1 MFATIGIRVYEGTPL
16 AGTAVQEGQVKPDQ
30 DLFEPAYYLSPGL
43 AEDTEIKLD
52 RIARRR
58 AEWTSPVDWRKAVI
72 ALGTKSNRAAE
83 RAAAVEIHPQLRRAH
98 ETGNTVSNALSH
110 RCHDHFL
117 RRAGHRRRRGGRG
130 GGHGRRARRR
140 ASGVAG
146 TIRFSGR
153 TGHHRAGRHHLR
165 IVSAGHDRRGSHA
178 GRRRICAGICLALA
192 TRRRHKTPPR
202 VDTGLWVLP
211 YSPPAFARV
220 ADAMVGESKNV
231 TVILHATVAEAQAEG
246 SRLNQVRALAW
257 NEPLL
262 FRPNTVVDCTGEA
275 TAAALAGANAEN
287 GGADQAPALVFVLE
301 NVDPGL
307 AERGLLEVRRELRRA
322 VESGTLPALC
332 ERLSLVPG
340 TGANGRL
347 AFKFSLLPAN
357 PDRALWQQVT
367 DWEREARAL
376 LEPLRRFLVEN
387 IAACRNAR
395 LDSVAPQLGVR
406 SGRRILG
413 RARLTDED
421 VLGARKSPSGI
432 ARGCW
437 PMERWT
443 NSPRPEMTYFAERDY
458 YDIPL
463 DCLRPVEL
471 DNVFVAGRCLSA
483 TTGAMT
489 SARVIG
495 TALATGWA
503 AGTAAAFQASGRP
516 LDDAVAQIREHDRSG
531 RHNAINEGWQYWTW
545 IDQTEN
551 QKLNF
556 QPHECF

>member
-1 MFATIGIRVYEGTPL
+1 MLIRVWPN
-16 AGTAVQEGQVKPDQ
+16 AVCSKCD
-30 DLFEPAYYLSPGL
+30 A
-43 AEDTEIKLD
+43 
-52 RIARRR
+52 
-58 AEWTSPVDWRKAVI
+58 
-72 ALGTKSNRAAE
+72 N
-83 RAAAVEIHPQLRRAH
+83 
-98 ETGNTVSNALSH
+98 
-110 RCHDHFL
+110 
-117 RRAGHRRRRGGRG
+117 
-130 GGHGRRARRR
+130 
-140 ASGVAG
+140 
-146 TIRFSGR
+146 
-153 TGHHRAGRHHLR
+153 
-165 IVSAGHDRRGSHA
+165 
-178 GRRRICAGICLALA
+178 CAG
-192 TRRRHKTPPR
+192 P
-202 VDTGLWVLP
+202 
-211 YSPPAFARV
+211 F
-220 ADAMVGESKNV
+220 
-231 TVILHATVAEAQAEG
+231 
-246 SRLNQVRALAW
+246 
-257 NEPLL
+257 
-262 FRPNTVVDCTGEA
+262 
-275 TAAALAGANAEN
+275 EN
-287 GGADQAPALVFVLE
+287 
-301 NVDPGL
+301 
-307 AERGLLEVRRELRRA
+307 
-322 VESGTLPALC
+322 GTLPALC

-347 AFKFSLLPAN
+347 AFKLSLLPAN

-387 IAACRNAR
+387 IASCRNAR

-413 RARLTDED
+413 RARLADED
-421 VLGARKSPSGI
+421 VLGTRKSPLGI

-516 LDDAVAQIREHDRSG
+516 LDDAVALIR
-531 RHNAINEGWQYWTW
+531 
-545 IDQTEN
+545 N
-551 QKLNF
+551 QM
-556 QPHECF
+556 ER